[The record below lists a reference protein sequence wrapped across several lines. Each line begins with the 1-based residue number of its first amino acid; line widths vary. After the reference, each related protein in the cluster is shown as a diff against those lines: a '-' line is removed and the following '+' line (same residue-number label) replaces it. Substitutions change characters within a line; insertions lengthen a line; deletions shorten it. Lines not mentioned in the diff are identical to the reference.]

1 MALKLESSL
10 VVPAVESVQQNVEP
24 GEEGLWSNI
33 KDSLTYMFTSDSSVA
48 EKIGNMCYWLGKMDE
63 DQQKAMESVQVGFKM
78 QNYVNTQ
85 IIMRF
90 SGEAVDFCVK
100 NLAKYESKG
109 YFSNDEERKEISDE
123 MEGVCSQFEASH
135 NRNLIAGLIVQP
147 GWTGK
152 GDPTFAQLGFT
163 HEHLETLAKEFKN
176 DQAGRLSKLRKMKWV
191 ADITGVEGKN
201 GKWEIVN
208 MAARNF
214 GIILK
219 DAIKSYKYVDKFLY
233 FTYQEMK
240 RQKIILH

>member
-10 VVPAVESVQQNVEP
+10 IVPAMENVQTVEP

-33 KDSLTYMFTSDSSVA
+33 KDSLAYMFTSDSSIA
-48 EKIGNMCYWLGKMDE
+48 EKIGNMCYWLDKMDE
-63 DQQKAMESVQVGFKM
+63 DQQKELESVHVEFKM
-78 QNYVNTQ
+78 QNFVNTQ

-100 NLAKYESKG
+100 NLSKYESKE
-109 YFSNDEERKEISDE
+109 YFSNDEERKEITEE
-123 MEGVCSQFEASH
+123 MEWICNQFESSH
-135 NRNLIAGLIVQP
+135 NRNLIAGLMIQP

-163 HEHLETLAKEFKN
+163 HDHLMTVAKEFKN
-176 DQAGRLSKLRKMKWV
+176 DQAGRLGKLRKMKWI

-208 MAARNF
+208 VAARNF
-214 GIILK
+214 GVILK
-219 DAIKSYKYVDKFLY
+219 DAIKSYKYVDKFLFFAY
-233 FTYQEMK
+233 REMK

>member
-10 VVPAVESVQQNVEP
+10 IVPAMENVQTVEP

-33 KDSLTYMFTSDSSVA
+33 KDSLAYMFTSDSSIA
-48 EKIGNMCYWLGKMDE
+48 EKIGNMCYWLDKMDE
-63 DQQKAMESVQVGFKM
+63 DQQKELESVHVEFKM
-78 QNYVNTQ
+78 QNFVNTQ

-100 NLAKYESKG
+100 NLSKYESKE
-109 YFSNDEERKEISDE
+109 YFSNDEERKEITEE
-123 MEGVCSQFEASH
+123 MEGICNQFESSH
-135 NRNLIAGLIVQP
+135 NRNLIAGLMIQP

-163 HEHLETLAKEFKN
+163 HDHLMTVAKEFKN
-176 DQAGRLSKLRKMKWV
+176 DQAGRIGKLRKMKWI

-208 MAARNF
+208 VAARNF
-214 GIILK
+214 GVILK
-219 DAIKSYKYVDKFLY
+219 DAIKSYKYVDKFLFFAY
-233 FTYQEMK
+233 REMK

>member
-10 VVPAVESVQQNVEP
+10 IVPAMENVQTVEP

-33 KDSLTYMFTSDSSVA
+33 KDSLAYMFTSDSSIA
-48 EKIGNMCYWLGKMDE
+48 EKIGNMCYWLDKMDE
-63 DQQKAMESVQVGFKM
+63 DQQKALESVHVEFKM
-78 QNYVNTQ
+78 QNFVNTQ

-100 NLAKYESKG
+100 NLSKYESKE
-109 YFSNDEERKEISDE
+109 YFSNDEERKEITEE
-123 MEGVCSQFEASH
+123 MEGICNQFESSH
-135 NRNLIAGLIVQP
+135 NRNLIAGLMVQP

-163 HEHLETLAKEFKN
+163 HDHLMTVAKEFKN
-176 DQAGRLSKLRKMKWV
+176 DQAGRLGKLRKMKWI

-208 MAARNF
+208 VAARNF
-214 GIILK
+214 GVILK
-219 DAIKSYKYVDKFLY
+219 DAIKSYKYVDKFLFFAY
-233 FTYQEMK
+233 REMK

>member
-10 VVPAVESVQQNVEP
+10 IVPAMENVQTVEP

-33 KDSLTYMFTSDSSVA
+33 KDSIAYMFTSDSSIA
-48 EKIGNMCYWLGKMDE
+48 EKIGNMCYWLDKMDE
-63 DQQKAMESVQVGFKM
+63 DQQKELESVHVEFKM
-78 QNYVNTQ
+78 QNFVNTQ

-100 NLAKYESKG
+100 NLSKYESKE
-109 YFSNDEERKEISDE
+109 YFSNDEERKEITEE
-123 MEGVCSQFEASH
+123 MEGICNQFESSH
-135 NRNLIAGLIVQP
+135 NRNLIAGLMIQP

-163 HEHLETLAKEFKN
+163 HDHLMTVAKEFKN
-176 DQAGRLSKLRKMKWV
+176 DQAGRLGKLRKMKWI
-191 ADITGVEGKN
+191 ADITGVEGRN

-208 MAARNF
+208 VAARNF
-214 GIILK
+214 GVILK
-219 DAIKSYKYVDKFLY
+219 DAIKSYKYVDKFLFFAY
-233 FTYQEMK
+233 REMK